1 MVRMMHQQLLLCLV
15 TIDALQPQLYIAGID
30 ATLPQDQQLVA
41 LVAALGGE
49 GSVEAV
55 DLFADRDFA
64 FATMRSEATA
74 AAALAH
80 GARRPLFAA
89 VERAKSSPRPR
100 LRRTLESGLLAA
112 AASASASCIEV
123 VADGVKNPE
132 NAGGLLRLAATLGA
146 SSLVHVHADGSP
158 PPAYLDAATPFGRR
172 ASAVARGCD
181 AHVRPAAAAR
191 SELLAYMARNDR
203 RPVVALE
210 TASDATPLPDVA
222 FPERCAILVGGE
234 GCGIR
239 RRVASALQPEA
250 GDAFAII
257 PMAGPHRSL
266 NVATSLAIALYE
278 YRRQWPA

>member
-1 MVRMMHQQLLLCLV
+1 MHKQLVLCLV
-15 TIDALQPQLYIAGID
+15 IIEALQPQLYIAGID
-30 ATLPQDQQLVA
+30 ATLPQEQQRVA

-64 FATMRSEATA
+64 FATMRSDAAA
-74 AAALAH
+74 AAALAR

-89 VERAKSSPRPR
+89 VERATSPRPR
-100 LRRTLESGLLAA
+100 LRRTLESGLLTA

-123 VADGVKNPE
+123 VADGVKSPE

-158 PPAYLDAATPFGRR
+158 PAAYLDAATPFGWR

-181 AHVRPAAAAR
+181 VHVRPAAAAR
-191 SELLAYMARNDR
+191 SELLAYLARDDR

-210 TASDATPLPDVA
+210 TASDAVPLPDFA

-239 RRVASALQPEA
+239 RQVASALRPEA